1 MEYPKNTTYTE
12 ETNETEE
19 TKQKWEEIEKWV
31 EKPLTDEE
39 KINLENESRKILGLR
54 LLPKRYI
61 QSEVDTLLVELL
73 SVLHKYKKFLHE
85 LIDLEFPPGGMRP
98 KEREQ
103 GWRYSIPL
111 LTEIRDILQ
120 KIYDTDP
127 VLATTTFHG
136 PETSSWGYNMLIIDT
151 GDDFYNI
158 EFWKRG
164 KGLAFTEYPSKRVLV
179 HSLKDRFKTKILSSS
194 IIPHLQNFTNWD
206 GKIPQ
211 STSNHETGWLYYDG
225 KDFEADYVS
234 SPTIDDQI
242 EFVTW
247 ILGRHDRAAVK
258 IQGLQH
264 KRAARKTKRNLA
276 RGRNTETKL
285 AFRDL
290 IKQKMRGI
298 PLNPKFGPAIDRFH
312 KYHDTGET
320 RGGRKTK
327 KNRTNIITRTKRRK
341 RRIRKKR
348 KSRKRD

>member
-1 MEYPKNTTYTE
+1 MEDPKNTLHTK
-12 ETNETEE
+12 E
-19 TKQKWEEIEKWV
+19 TKETTDWDEIVKWA

-61 QSEVDTLLVELL
+61 QTTVDTLLVQLL
-73 SVLHKYKKFLHE
+73 SALNKYKKFLHD
-85 LIDLEFPPGGMRP
+85 LIDLEFPPDGIRR

-120 KIYDTDP
+120 KIYHIDE
-127 VLATTTFHG
+127 VLAKTTFWG
-136 PETSSWGYNMLIIDT
+136 PETSSWGYNMLIIDAWR
-151 GDDFYNI
+151 GLGREY
-158 EFWKRG
+158 WKNG
-164 KGLAFTEYPSKRVLV
+164 KGLSMLGVPNEIRLD
-179 HSLKDRFKTKILSSS
+179 SLKDRFKTKILPSS

-211 STSNHETGWLYYDG
+211 ATSTHETGWLYYDG
-225 KDFEADYVS
+225 KDFEYDNVS

-258 IQGLQH
+258 IQGLQR
-264 KRAARKTKRNLA
+264 KRTARKTKRNLA

-285 AFRDL
+285 AFMDL

-298 PLNPKFGPAIDRFH
+298 PVNPKFGPAVDRFH

-320 RGGRKTK
+320 MGGKKTK
-327 KNRTNIITRTKRRK
+327 KKKIKKIKKNKPITRKRK
-341 RRIRKKR
+341 IHKKR
-348 KSRKRD
+348 KSRKINK

>member
-1 MEYPKNTTYTE
+1 MEDPKNTLHTK
-12 ETNETEE
+12 E
-19 TKQKWEEIEKWV
+19 TKETTDWDEIIKWV

-39 KINLENESRKILGLR
+39 KKDLENESRKILGLR

-61 QSEVDTLLVELL
+61 QTTVDTLLVQLL
-73 SVLHKYKKFLHE
+73 SALNKYKKFLHD
-85 LIDLEFPPGGMRP
+85 LIDLEFPPDGIRR

-103 GWRYSIPL
+103 GWRYSMPL

-120 KIYDTDP
+120 KIYDIDP
-127 VLATTTFHG
+127 VLAKTTFNG
-136 PETSSWGYNMLIIDT
+136 PETSSWGYNMLIIDPWDNL
-151 GDDFYNI
+151 DD
-158 EFWKRG
+158 WKYG
-164 KGLAFTEYPSKRVLV
+164 KGLADIYYYNYSSSIRDDRYRGGIRLN
-179 HSLKDRFKTKILSSS
+179 SLKDRFKTKILSSS
-194 IIPHLQNFTNWD
+194 IIPHLQYFLRV
-206 GKIPQ
+206 KL
-211 STSNHETGWLYYDG
+211 TSNHETGWLYYDD
-225 KDFEADYVS
+225 KDFEYDNVS

-258 IQGLQH
+258 IQGIQR
-264 KRAARKTKRNLA
+264 KRTARKTKRNLA

-290 IKQKMRGI
+290 IKQKIRGI
-298 PLNPKFGPAIDRFH
+298 PLDPKFGPAIDRFH

-327 KNRTNIITRTKRRK
+327 KNRTNIITKTKCRK
-341 RRIRKKR
+341 RIIRKKR

>member
-1 MEYPKNTTYTE
+1 MEDPKNTLHTK
-12 ETNETEE
+12 E
-19 TKQKWEEIEKWV
+19 TKETTDWDEIVKWA

-61 QSEVDTLLVELL
+61 QTTVDTLLVQLL
-73 SVLHKYKKFLHE
+73 SALNKYKKFLHD
-85 LIDLEFPPGGMRP
+85 LIDLEFPPDGIRR

-120 KIYDTDP
+120 KIYDIDP
-127 VLATTTFHG
+127 VLAKTAFNG
-136 PETSSWGYNMLIIDT
+136 PETSSWGYNMLIIDPRNDSGT
-151 GDDFYNI
+151 W
-158 EFWKRG
+158 FWKHG
-164 KGLAFTEYPSKRVLV
+164 KGLAEHEIFNNDNIRLD
-179 HSLKDRFKTKILSSS
+179 SLKDRFKTKILPSS

-211 STSNHETGWLYYDG
+211 ATSTHETGWLYYDG
-225 KDFEADYVS
+225 KDFEYDNVS

-258 IQGLQH
+258 IQGLQR
-264 KRAARKTKRNLA
+264 KRTARKTKRNLA

-285 AFRDL
+285 AFMDL
-290 IKQKMRGI
+290 IKQKMSGI
-298 PLNPKFGPAIDRFH
+298 PVNPKFGPAVDRFH

-320 RGGRKTK
+320 MGGKKTKKKKIKKTK
-327 KNRTNIITRTKRRK
+327 KNKPVTGK
-341 RRIRKKR
+341 RRIHKKR
-348 KSRKRD
+348 KSRKINK